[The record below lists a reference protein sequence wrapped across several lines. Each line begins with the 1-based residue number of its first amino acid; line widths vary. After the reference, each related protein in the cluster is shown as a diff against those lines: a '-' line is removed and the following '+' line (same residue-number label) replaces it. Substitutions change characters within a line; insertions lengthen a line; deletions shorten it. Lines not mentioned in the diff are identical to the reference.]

1 MVGAT
6 TSTDGISGLVP
17 VPRAGDQNKFLSGSG
32 TWKTLDVP
40 TLPTFDNKVF
50 TLDDATNIVSLK
62 GFNLAPTGSYLVKG
76 ADNVVSWTQE
86 SPSKFNMRIVT
97 LEKLQAMVN
106 GTDSEEPDPQAIY
119 LIANGNDVTT
129 ANAYDE
135 YIVINNTIEKVGQ
148 FANVDLNNYV
158 QIPTFENV
166 IQSINGVLYDTYD
179 AINDETNL
187 GLISRVST
195 IELNYVS
202 KADIGDLN
210 ELILS
215 PGNLTLVE
223 EINDINERIKWQEL
237 AEE

>member
-6 TSTDGISGLVP
+6 ASTDGISGLVP
-17 VPRAGDQNKFLSGSG
+17 IPRAGDQNKFLSGSG

-40 TLPTFDNKVF
+40 ALPTFDNKVF
-50 TLDDATNIVSLK
+50 TLDDATNIASLK
-62 GFNLAPTGSYLVKG
+62 GFNLAPTGSYLIKG
-76 ADNVVSWTQE
+76 ADNTVNWTQE

-106 GTDSEEPDPQAIY
+106 GTDSEEPDPMAIY

-129 ANAYDE
+129 ANTYDE
-135 YIVINNTIEKVGQ
+135 YIVINNTIEKLGQ

-158 QIPTFENV
+158 QTTTFETA
-166 IQSINGVLYDTYD
+166 IQSINSMLYDTYD
-179 AINDETNL
+179 IVSDETTL
-187 GLISRVST
+187 GLISRVSN
-195 IELNYVS
+195 IEFNYVS
-202 KADIGDLN
+202 KGDIGDLN
-210 ELILS
+210 DLILS

-237 AEE
+237 ADE